1 MPESAQPAHRNPRPG
16 RDPLRPAQADGHAA
30 PAPAANPRPGHDP
43 LARHH
48 GRPGR
53 KPARGGHENVGN
65 PRPGVDPLHP
75 RPS

>member
-1 MPESAQPAHRNPRPG
+1 MPKPTHLNPRPG
-16 RDPLRPAQADGHAA
+16 RDPLRPEHADRASA

-53 KPARGGHENVGN
+53 KPARGGREALGN

-75 RPS
+75 KPS